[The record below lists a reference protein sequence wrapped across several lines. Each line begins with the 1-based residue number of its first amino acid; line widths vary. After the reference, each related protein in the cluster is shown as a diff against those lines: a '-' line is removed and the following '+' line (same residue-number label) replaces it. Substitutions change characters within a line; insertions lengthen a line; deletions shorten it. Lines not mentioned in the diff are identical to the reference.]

1 MATKK
6 TPHPPVGPVCS
17 FCGRSAA
24 DGVLVVPSEH
34 ACICEDCAASVN
46 EFIVELHKEAG
57 MMPQPAKAKGAKKP
71 APLGPVPAPREIKA
85 FLDKYVI
92 GHEETKKILS
102 VAVHNHYRRL
112 ESASSKA
119 GAEFADVEIEK
130 SNILLIGPTGCGKT
144 LFARTLAK
152 LLKVPFAI
160 ADATTLTEAGYV
172 GEDVE
177 NVVRYLWQNA
187 DGDVEL
193 AKRGI
198 IYIDEIDKIASK
210 TDNVSITRDVSGE
223 GVQQALLKILE
234 GTTCRF
240 PPKGGRKH
248 PDQEYIEIDTSN
260 ILFIVGG
267 AFVGLDRIIAER
279 QGKSVIGF
287 RQDAPKGAPAAEA
300 KGAARPLDVQ
310 PEDLV
315 KFGLI
320 PEFTGRLPVITSMG
334 ELTEDDLVRVLTEG
348 PARPRPQRPRPQD
361 GRARPA
367 RGDGAD
373 HDGRHVRGAGRQDG
387 EEGRRDGPDGGGPPQ
402 MTVTLLRAKLHR
414 IRVTEACRDYVGSLT
429 VDVDLME
436 AAGLFAN
443 EKILCADVENGNR
456 FETYVIPGP
465 RGSGVCCLNGAA
477 AHMGKVGD
485 RLIVMAFGQFT
496 PEEAALH
503 QPRVV
508 FLGAENKPR
517 P

>member
-1 MATKK
+1 MAKK
-6 TPHPPVGPVCS
+6 STNPPVGPRCS
-17 FCGRSAA
+17 FCGRSVS
-24 DGVLVVPSEH
+24 DGVLVVPSEN
-34 ACICEDCAASVN
+34 ANICEDCAAAVN
-46 EFIVELHKEAG
+46 EFINEVHEKADALQDADDARAAAVRG
-57 MMPQPAKAKGAKKP
+57 RAPARTKAARP

-112 ESASSKA
+112 EST
-119 GAEFADVEIEK
+119 GAKTSNEFADVEIEK

-152 LLKVPFAI
+152 MLKVPFAI
-160 ADATTLTEAGYV
+160 GDATTLTEAGYV

-187 DGDVEL
+187 DGNVEL

-260 ILFIVGG
+260 ILFICGG
-267 AFVGLDRIIAER
+267 AFVGLDKIIAER
-279 QGKSVIGF
+279 TGRSVIGF
-287 RQDAPKGAPAAEA
+287 EMDGAAKTAGPEAPAAEPVA
-300 KGAARPLDVQ
+300 GAPLSVR

-320 PEFTGRLPVITSMG
+320 PEFTGRLPVITAMG
-334 ELTEDDLVRVLTEG
+334 ELSEDDLVRVLTEPRNCLVQQYRKLLAMDG
-348 PARPRPQRPRPQD
+348 VDLVFEPDALRELARS
-361 GRARPA
+361 ARERKTGA
-367 RGDGAD
+367 RGLRAAMERIMTDVMFEA
-373 HDGRHVRGAGRQDG
+373 
-387 EEGRRDGPDGGGPPQ
+387 PDGKG
-402 MTVTLLRAKLHR
+402 TRKVVVTADMVK
-414 IRVTEACRDYVGSLT
+414 E
-429 VDVDLME
+429 
-436 AAGLFAN
+436 GL
-443 EKILCADVENGNR
+443 K
-456 FETYVIPGP
+456 
-465 RGSGVCCLNGAA
+465 
-477 AHMGKVGD
+477 
-485 RLIVMAFGQFT
+485 
-496 PEEAALH
+496 
-503 QPRVV
+503 
-508 FLGAENKPR
+508 
-517 P
+517 